1 MRRVHGASVELD
13 CASHVTM
20 PSPASPACASSN
32 SPHPSVT
39 SLTPPAAASPAQL
52 RQTGIIVE
60 ALGQDKAGAEPL
72 KALCDQYLESVAE
85 LQTSFEQQ
93 ITKFEDQSTS
103 VSVQAVSYQHH
114 NGSGGDGIGVAPRCR
129 WP

>member
-13 CASHVTM
+13 CASHATM
-20 PSPASPACASSN
+20 PSISRLRASSN
-32 SPHPSVT
+32 SAIRQRAVSDLVA
-39 SLTPPAAASPAQL
+39 PPAAAASPVQL

-103 VSVQAVSYQHH
+103 VSVTSAS
-114 NGSGGDGIGVAPRCR
+114 
-129 WP
+129 